1 MFPYYRVR
9 WWSVVNMVLNCC
21 SIREG
26 IAWLWDSW
34 VVKTDYWLWG
44 YPELISAAAVKCTN
58 RVQR

>member
-1 MFPYYRVR
+1 
-9 WWSVVNMVLNCC
+9 MVLNCC